1 MAAVSTTTV
10 KGKITKITSFGAF
23 VAIEGGGSGM
33 IHISE
38 VSSEY
43 VKDIKDYLTEGQEV
57 EALVM
62 STDSNGRLNLS
73 LRRLAPKNDFSV
85 PPPEIN
91 MSPRRENDSFENMMH
106 RFKTISDDKLV
117 DLKRG
122 YESKRGGG
130 KRRR

>member
-1 MAAVSTTTV
+1 MAAVSATTV

-23 VAIEGGGSGM
+23 VSVEGGGSGM

-38 VSSEY
+38 VSSDY

-57 EALVM
+57 EALVI
-62 STDSNGRLNLS
+62 STDDSGRMNLS
-73 LRRLAPKNDFSV
+73 LRRLARKNDFST

-91 MSPRRENDSFENMMH
+91 MSPKRENDSFENMMH
-106 RFKTISDDKLV
+106 RFKAISDDKLV

-122 YESKRGGG
+122 YESKRGSG